1 MAVGTDGNG
10 ASSSVFAC
18 ASMILNEEGPLGLL
32 TGLIPR
38 VTYVAPAV
46 TIFFIVYEA
55 AQQRLQSWGACENN
69 NQAAQKSKRQ

>member
-1 MAVGTDGNG
+1 MAVGTHANG

-38 VTYVAPAV
+38 VVYVAPAV

-55 AQQRLQSWGACENN
+55 TQQRLQTCGSFEKKK
-69 NQAAQKSKRQ
+69 QSEQKSKSH